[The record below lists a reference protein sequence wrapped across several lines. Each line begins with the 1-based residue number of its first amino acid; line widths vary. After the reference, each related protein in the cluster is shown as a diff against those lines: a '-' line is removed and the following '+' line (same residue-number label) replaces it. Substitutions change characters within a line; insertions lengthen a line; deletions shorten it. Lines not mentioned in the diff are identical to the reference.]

1 VQPHEARLVYTE
13 FLAQAVTAREV
24 WSLGCNGELVV
35 VTGADVGCFP
45 LWPDLA
51 SAEYFQARNWPK
63 LQPAKVTLRLLIRVV
78 LRALAE
84 QRIPV
89 GVGVAPHPDAVFVD
103 AERVRRDLLAAKQA
117 LRASRSHGRCQRG

>member
-1 VQPHEARLVYTE
+1 VQAHEARLVYAE
-13 FLAQAVTAREV
+13 FLTQAVTSREV
-24 WSLGCNGELVV
+24 WSLGCKGDLVV
-35 VTGADVGCFP
+35 VTGADIGCFP
-45 LWPDLA
+45 LWPDQA

-63 LQPAKVTLRLLIRVV
+63 LQPTKLTLRLLLRQV

-103 AERVRRDLLAAKQA
+103 AKRVRRDLLAAKQA
-117 LRASRSHGRCQRG
+117 LRASRSHGRC